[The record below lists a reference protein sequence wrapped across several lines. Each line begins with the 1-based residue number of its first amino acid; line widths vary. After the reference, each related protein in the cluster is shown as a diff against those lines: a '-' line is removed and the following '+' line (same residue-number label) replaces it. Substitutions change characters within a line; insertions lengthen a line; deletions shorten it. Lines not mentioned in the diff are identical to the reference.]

1 MFCFSLKVFNYM
13 NSATKAGKARDY
25 YITVD
30 NMNSSE
36 EQIFFSSGH
45 NPEDGMQLEDIHQS
59 HPSRLISVCLLIDRL
74 MYRGK

>member
-1 MFCFSLKVFNYM
+1 M
-13 NSATKAGKARDY
+13 NSARMAGKARDY

-36 EQIFFSSGH
+36 EQIFCSSGH
-45 NPEDGMQLEDIHQS
+45 NPEDGKQLEDIHQS